1 MINGKRGQ
9 GTHSTKICADKY
21 PKCLKIY
28 KPKLSAQAQKF
39 GISMKKRLH
48 STTIVRAWYKFQL
61 SPNHPPDLIAG
72 TPLPVES
79 ENPKER
85 KMMKKMLKKDACA
98 ATAATGAMQ
107 VLVQPQLL
115 RKVCHIIAKA
125 IAAEMSRKT
134 ERKWFVSSSS
144 SSCSF

>member
-1 MINGKRGQ
+1 MPQN
-9 GTHSTKICADKY
+9 
-21 PKCLKIY
+21 
-28 KPKLSAQAQKF
+28 LSAQIVHAWEKF
-39 GISMKKRLH
+39 H
-48 STTIVRAWYKFQL
+48 L
-61 SPNHPPDLIAG
+61 SPYDPTDLKAD

-98 ATAATGAMQ
+98 AAAATEVLVQ

-144 SSCSF
+144 SSCSFQLKVSKSRKQNFRLYIPKK

>member
-1 MINGKRGQ
+1 MPQN
-9 GTHSTKICADKY
+9 
-21 PKCLKIY
+21 
-28 KPKLSAQAQKF
+28 LSAQAQKF
-39 GISMKKRLH
+39 GISMKKGF
-48 STTIVRAWYKFQL
+48 IGRAFQL
-61 SPNHPPDLIAG
+61 SPYDPPDLKAG

-98 ATAATGAMQ
+98 AAAATEVLVQ

-144 SSCSF
+144 SSCSFQLKVS